1 MSQDDSNSTM
11 KPITPERVAQEL
23 TKLHEL
29 REKGELNPGNYDQR
43 FARMVGE
50 LRERRISGNRQEILA
65 ALQPLRARGVVS
77 ETEWMRLTKQ
87 LGLA

>member
-1 MSQDDSNSTM
+1 MSPEESSASL

-50 LRERRISGNRQEILA
+50 LRDRRISGNRQEILA
-65 ALQPLRARGVVS
+65 TLQPLRQKGVLT
-77 ETEWMRLTKQ
+77 ETEWVRLTKQ

>member
-1 MSQDDSNSTM
+1 MSPEESSPSL

-29 REKGELNPGNYDQR
+29 REKGELNAGNYDQR

-50 LRERRISGNRQEILA
+50 LRDRRISGNRQEILA
-65 ALQPLRARGVVS
+65 TLQPLREQGVLT
-77 ETEWMRLTKQ
+77 ETEWVRLTRQ
-87 LGLA
+87 LGLT

>member
-1 MSQDDSNSTM
+1 MSPEESSPSL

-23 TKLHEL
+23 TKLHAL
-29 REKGELNPGNYDQR
+29 REKGELNAGNYDQR

-65 ALQPLRARGVVS
+65 TLQPLREQGVLT
-77 ETEWMRLTKQ
+77 ETEWVRLTKQ
-87 LGLA
+87 LGLT